1 MRLISVAL
9 SHLRLP
15 IRPLANLHLR
25 ARLLIRSGRLRSRLL
40 IINVVAV
47 RALVDHVVVVT
58 IALLVVIL
66 VIVIHKALG
75 SLDLFLL
82 LVVDVRHVFVI
93 LVEEV
98 VLVFYSLHLQLL
110 LAHLLLLILQYQ
122 IIAIADI
129 NDRLSFALAT
139 RGVSHCRSKLLNI

>member
-25 ARLLIRSGRLRSRLL
+25 ARFLIRSGRLRSRLL

-47 RALVDHVVVVT
+47 RALIDHVVVVA

-98 VLVFYSLHLQLL
+98 VLVFYSLHLQLF
-110 LAHLLLLILQYQ
+110 LAHLLLILQYQ

-129 NDRLSFALAT
+129 NDRLSFALAA